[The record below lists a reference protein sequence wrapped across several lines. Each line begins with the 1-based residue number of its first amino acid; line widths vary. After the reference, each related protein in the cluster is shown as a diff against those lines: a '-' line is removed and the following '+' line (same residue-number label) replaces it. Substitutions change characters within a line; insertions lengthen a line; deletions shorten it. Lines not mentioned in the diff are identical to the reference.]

1 VKAEVQRWVVVV
13 LGERVEGLLGSGMEG
28 GAVGGLRGVEPQGL
42 KPCCS
47 VLRNGT
53 AGSRALPENAE
64 GRGLRN
70 IVDETDS
77 IELCAAADPGGLK
90 KKRPG
95 WSKSRVKVT
104 WKRLGEI
111 AEAMF
116 LAKAA
121 ELGFGVMKP
130 WGDSE
135 PYDFVLDGHRG
146 RAGLWRVQVKS
157 AHREGAERGYSFRA
171 HGHTLEAYK
180 ARDVDALVA
189 YVVPEDA
196 WYVFPIRV
204 FRNRRSVVLYPGSKR
219 KRSKFEEYREGWWRL
234 TEI

>member
-1 VKAEVQRWVVVV
+1 VEWTWQKWVVVV
-13 LGERVEGLLGSGMEG
+13 IGDQ
-28 GAVGGLRGVEPQGL
+28 VGGGWSGHVEKLRGRGRPDHSEE
-42 KPCCS
+42 
-47 VLRNGT
+47 LR
-53 AGSRALPENAE
+53 
-64 GRGLRN
+64 GRGRPGHSEELRGRGRPRH
-70 IVDETDS
+70 TGL
-77 IELCAAADPGGLK
+77 ELCAAADPGKLK
-90 KKRPG
+90 KRRPG

-157 AHREGAERGYSFRA
+157 AHRVGAERGYSFRA
-171 HGHTLEAYK
+171 HGHALKAYG
-180 ARDVDALVA
+180 AREVDALVA
-189 YVVPEDA
+189 YVVPENA
-196 WYVFPIRV
+196 WYVFPISV
-204 FRNRRSVVLYPGSKR
+204 FRKRRSVKLYPGSKKR
-219 KRSKFEEYREGWWRL
+219 RSKFEEYREGWARL
-234 TEI
+234 TES